1 MTMGVT
7 ARELVEK
14 LRARDQRLPFE
25 IGAFVALETIE
36 RLLDGPA
43 VVRPDDVRIGPEGT
57 LAIYVAPHSASGPE
71 AAKSVAGLM
80 AHLLVA
86 AGAGVPPGLLRLV
99 ENGPSDGRWDPARL
113 RDELE
118 ASLVPLNRAAARR
131 VLSRIV
137 RDLET
142 RPRPSSRPPN
152 LAQVGQLPG
161 DVDDD
166 LDALLAVGEPDE
178 EEDLPT
184 SELPQLDQSG
194 NPVVPFAAITA
205 KRTGLRKPPVDV
217 LDDPLA
223 SEHDRPT
230 PAVGHDVK
238 ALGLAVEARREPRM
252 DETPALAAVRSVP
265 SREPTPSASPP
276 RQQSQQTQRERD
288 LQRPATKPVPLDA
301 LDGFD
306 DEPRPKKSGLGLGI
320 AVVIVLIVGGL
331 AAVAVLRPDV
341 VDRVMGRAPSED
353 ELRAAEEARMQAER
367 AAQMERAAAE
377 LRARYGRL
385 SIRVEGHERAQ
396 IFLFVGRGPAAA
408 ENLPTGLAHELV
420 AIADGRSPTRAVVPA
435 DATWTPSDDGLLYE
449 LAMQTGDQEMAFEQ
463 LVLGPTR
470 LDRNAMGTPSGELGR
485 VRVITTPPGARV
497 FLLVG
502 FGTTEIR
509 DLPTDSP
516 QEILVY
522 DEGVPPV
529 RSFVGPSDWREG
541 PEGKEAEL
549 VVTLPEP
556 PGRR

>member
-137 RDLET
+137 RDLEN

-178 EEDLPT
+178 DEDLPT

-205 KRTGLRKPPVDV
+205 KRTGLRKPLVDE

-238 ALGLAVEARREPRM
+238 ALGRAVDARREQRM
-252 DETPALAAVRSVP
+252 DETPALAAVRPVP
-265 SREPTPSASPP
+265 PREPTPSSS
-276 RQQSQQTQRERD
+276 RQSQPSPGARE

-320 AVVIVLIVGGL
+320 AAVIVLIVGGL

-353 ELRAAEEARMQAER
+353 ELRAEEEARMQAER

-509 DLPTDSP
+509 DLPTDAP

-556 PGRR
+556 ARRR

>member
-43 VVRPDDVRIGPEGT
+43 VVGPDQVRIGPEGT

-71 AAKSVAGLM
+71 AAKSVAALM

-86 AGAGVPPGLLRLV
+86 AGPGVPPGLLRLV
-99 ENGPSDGRWDPARL
+99 EHGPSDGRWDPTRL

-137 RDLET
+137 RDLESG
-142 RPRPSSRPPN
+142 PRASSRPAN
-152 LAQVGQLPG
+152 LAQVGQTQG
-161 DVDDD
+161 NVDDD
-166 LDALLAVGEPDE
+166 LDALLAVGEPE
-178 EEDLPT
+178 EEDFPT
-184 SELPQLDQSG
+184 SELPQLDASG
-194 NPVVPFAAITA
+194 NPVVSFEAITA
-205 KRTGLRKPPVDV
+205 KRTGLRPAKPLDT
-217 LDDPLA
+217 LDDPLG

-238 ALGLAVEARREPRM
+238 ELSRAIAARREPRSAPTPRS
-252 DETPALAAVRSVP
+252 DETPALVAIRPVP
-265 SREPTPSASPP
+265 PHEPDPKRPQEGRPP
-276 RQQSQQTQRERD
+276 
-288 LQRPATKPVPLDA
+288 TKPVPLDA

-306 DEPRPKKSGLGLGI
+306 DEPRGKRSGLGLGI
-320 AVVIVLIVGGL
+320 VVLLLVIIGGLGAVV
-331 AAVAVLRPDV
+331 VLRPDV
-341 VDRVMGRAPSED
+341 VERVMGRAPSED
-353 ELRAAEEARMQAER
+353 DLRAEEEARLQAER
-367 AAQMERAAAE
+367 AAQMERAATE

-420 AIADGRSPTRAVVPA
+420 AIADDRSPTRAVVPA

-509 DLPTDSP
+509 DLPTDAP

-522 DEGVPPV
+522 DEGVSPV

-549 VVTLPEP
+549 LVTLPEP
-556 PGRR
+556 TRRR

>member
-99 ENGPSDGRWDPARL
+99 EHGPSDGRWDPARL

-137 RDLET
+137 RDLES

-178 EEDLPT
+178 DEDLPT

-238 ALGLAVEARREPRM
+238 ALGRAVEARREQRM
-252 DETPALAAVRSVP
+252 DETPALAAVRPVP
-265 SREPTPSASPP
+265 PREPTPQSPSP
-276 RQQSQQTQRERD
+276 SPQSVRE
-288 LQRPATKPVPLDA
+288 LPRPATKPVPLDA

-306 DEPRPKKSGLGLGI
+306 DEPRAKKSGLGLGI

-353 ELRAAEEARMQAER
+353 ELRAEEEARMQAER

-385 SIRVEGHERAQ
+385 AIRVEGHERAQ

-509 DLPTDSP
+509 DLPTDAP

-556 PGRR
+556 TRRR